1 MNYLPIDIR
10 IAQERD
16 QSRRTLAGVNKAH
29 SHHEGL
35 PFATQVAMRCNLD
48 DLTDKGRSF
57 LQFWKLHEC
66 PPDTLPNRP
75 GIPFEGMP
83 LGQA

>member
-1 MNYLPIDIR
+1 MNDLPIDIR

-16 QSRRTLAGVNKAH
+16 QSRLHIGCGGLRCVAT
-29 SHHEGL
+29 STTFDEG
-35 PFATQVAMRCNLD
+35 P
-48 DLTDKGRSF
+48 SF
-57 LQFWKLHEC
+57 LQFWKLPKC